1 MWWCCGKPS
10 QEALG
15 CKFSMHL
22 AKSEE
27 EDEGLEDDMLQAMKN
42 KRCMC
47 CREYGHTLDRC
58 LKDPNLRTKY
68 DNK

>member
-27 EDEGLEDDMLQAMKN
+27 EDEGLEDDML
-42 KRCMC
+42 
-47 CREYGHTLDRC
+47 
-58 LKDPNLRTKY
+58 
-68 DNK
+68 